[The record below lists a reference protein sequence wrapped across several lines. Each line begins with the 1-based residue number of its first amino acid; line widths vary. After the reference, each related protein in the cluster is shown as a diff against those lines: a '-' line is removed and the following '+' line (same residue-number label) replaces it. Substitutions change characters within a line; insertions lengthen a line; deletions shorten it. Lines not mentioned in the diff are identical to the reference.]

1 MKKRHRS
8 RGLQPPAG
16 AHDLH
21 PVRKSHRGTLVR
33 YVLLAGGCLAAA
45 AVICLVI
52 ASRLPLPPLSD
63 EASPAPDAQAAI
75 SAEPTIT
82 LAIEPAPVSAEQ
94 LRSELKDLGTALVE
108 QFPRVPQALH
118 VAAQLSA
125 DLQQTTD
132 AIATWRRCIEIAPQQ
147 PGPYVGLA
155 TALMAV
161 GKDDEAVGLLRQ
173 GLADGCSSPDMHR
186 QLAAALT
193 KLGNLDEAE
202 TTLQQGMRSF
212 SPSPEDW
219 RQLGQVQLELGK
231 FEQAEASL
239 RQALDQGLASDNVL
253 FSLATA
259 CARQGKDE
267 EAARFRD
274 RFAKR
279 REERSSTQVQFQD
292 RYDDQLRRIAV
303 VALANAGAVYAHNGQ
318 AAEAERLLLR
328 SNALAPDSSAVCA
341 EIASLMRKQGRMAD
355 ALVAHR
361 RLLALEPQVAEHYVN
376 AASMAMLVGDTRLAE
391 STLKELIGKR
401 PGLAVGYSNL
411 ARVYLQTGEA
421 KQARWFAEAALKQSA
436 AAPDESLN
444 TYVLLAA
451 ACQQEG
457 DVQAARQALETA
469 RRLSPGDPRLSDAN
483 LPAPLRFSPATP

>member
-1 MKKRHRS
+1 MKKRHPTGSLRS
-8 RGLQPPAG
+8 PAG
-16 AHDLH
+16 GHDVH
-21 PVRKSHRGTLVR
+21 PLPKSRRGTLVR

-45 AVICLVI
+45 SAICLVI
-52 ASRLPLPPLSD
+52 ASRLPLPPLPE
-63 EASPAPDAQAAI
+63 EASPAPDARAAI
-75 SAEPTIT
+75 LAEPTIT
-82 LAIEPAPVSAEQ
+82 LAIEPASVSAEP
-94 LRSELKDLGTALVE
+94 LRSELTDLGTALLE

-147 PGPYVGLA
+147 PGPYAGLA

-161 GKDDEAVGLLRQ
+161 GKDDEAVSLLRQ
-173 GLADGCSSPDMHR
+173 GLADRCASPDMHR

-193 KLGNLDEAE
+193 KRGHLDEAE
-202 TTLQQGMRSF
+202 TTLQEGMRSF
-212 SPSPEDW
+212 PPSPEDW
-219 RQLGQVQLELGK
+219 RQLGQVQLESGK

-239 RQALDQGLASDNVL
+239 RRAFDQGLASENVL

-267 EAARFRD
+267 DAARYRD
-274 RFAKR
+274 QFAQR
-279 REERSSTQVQFQD
+279 REERSNTQVQFQD

-303 VALANAGAVYAHNGQ
+303 VALANAGAVYAHQGQ
-318 AAEAERLLLR
+318 AAEAEKLLLR
-328 SNALAPDSSAVCA
+328 ANALAPDSSAVCA
-341 EIASLMRKQGRMAD
+341 EIASLMRRQGRMAD
-355 ALVAHR
+355 ALVVHR

-376 AASMAMLVGDTRLAE
+376 AASTAMLVGDTRVAE

-401 PGLAVGYSNL
+401 PELAVGYSSL
-411 ARVYLQTGEA
+411 ARVYLQTGEV

-457 DVQAARQALETA
+457 DVQAARQALESA
-469 RRLSPGDPRLSDAN
+469 RRLFPGDPRLSDAN
-483 LPAPLRFSPATP
+483 LPAPLRMSPATP